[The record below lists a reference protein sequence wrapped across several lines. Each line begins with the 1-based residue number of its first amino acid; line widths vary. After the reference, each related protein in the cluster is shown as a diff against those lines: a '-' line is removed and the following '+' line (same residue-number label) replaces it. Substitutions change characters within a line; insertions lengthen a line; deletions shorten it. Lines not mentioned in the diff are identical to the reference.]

1 MHSVHAHSH
10 TIERMEVASQ
20 TFLSTLLF
28 LNFFFQRFRSRI
40 GFIRCK
46 YELGPEA
53 ELTFVF
59 LKNFQ

>member
-28 LNFFFQRFRSRI
+28 LNFFSNVFDR
-40 GFIRCK
+40 
-46 YELGPEA
+46 ELGVLDA
-53 ELTFVF
+53 
-59 LKNFQ
+59 NMN